1 MFSYKI
7 INKIYTWNFHCV
19 VNKVVRRVMCA
30 QIMDDASYGR
40 NCDWSKPIT
49 QKCID
54 TASFFF
60 CFLTRS

>member
-19 VNKVVRRVMCA
+19 VNKVA
-30 QIMDDASYGR
+30 QIMYDASYGR

-60 CFLTRS
+60 LFPNPFINAQF